1 MATLSAKCMKENQMG
16 NCGADDRVAAAAAA
30 AVAGDDDD
38 GDDDGVYKRC
48 CKVGVIG
55 AGAGGLVTARELIRE
70 GHSVVVFEKS
80 MTVGGVW
87 VYEPEVDSELLG
99 VKSDR
104 KRVHSSMYASLRT
117 NLPRE
122 LMSYVDYPFLPSNG
136 RRRDGR
142 RYPGHQ
148 EVAFYLQDFAQE
160 CELLEFIRF
169 GVSVEHVE
177 LEMDRPDGE
186 ISWKVTTRRRVVD
199 GFEEVVEEEVFD
211 AVVVC
216 SGHFSEPRIADIPGI
231 DTWPG
236 KEMHS
241 HNYRDPQS
249 FTDKSVV
256 VIGTGASSDDI
267 SRELAEV
274 AKEVHV
280 SGRSWKSSVEFAK
293 PVGRHQNIWLHSTVK
308 CACEDGT
315 VEFEEGGSTVAD
327 VILHCTGYYYYYPFL
342 DTKGLVTADNKVG
355 PLYEHVFPPT
365 LAPSL
370 SFVGLPQ
377 KVIPFPLSQ
386 LQARWIAKV
395 LSGKVQLPSQSEMMK
410 SVQAFYAQFEASG
423 SPMHHLHYLQGDSQF
438 EYDDWLA
445 DQTGSEHLETWR
457 LKMYAIAGQ
466 NRSDNPETYRDIWP
480 DDDLLEEALSSL
492 RKLDT
497 NK

>member
-1 MATLSAKCMKENQMG
+1 LGYCLGEARIMVTKKIASELVDERQRKVKCNSSSSCTLEENQMG
-16 NCGADDRVAAAAAA
+16 NCGADDRVAAA
-30 AVAGDDDD
+30 GDGND
-38 GDDDGVYKRC
+38 DDDGVYKRC

-122 LMSYVDYPFLPSNG
+122 LMSYVDYPFLPRNG
-136 RRRDGR
+136 RRDGR

-160 CELLEFIRF
+160 CELLDFIRF

-249 FTDKSVV
+249 FTDKVPSF
-256 VIGTGASSDDI
+256 ITLPKI
-267 SRELAEV
+267 FLSR
-274 AKEVHV
+274 
-280 SGRSWKSSVEFAK
+280 
-293 PVGRHQNIWLHSTVK
+293 
-308 CACEDGT
+308 D
-315 VEFEEGGSTVAD
+315 EG
-327 VILHCTGYYYYYPFL
+327 
-342 DTKGLVTADNKVG
+342 
-355 PLYEHVFPPT
+355 
-365 LAPSL
+365 
-370 SFVGLPQ
+370 
-377 KVIPFPLSQ
+377 
-386 LQARWIAKV
+386 
-395 LSGKVQLPSQSEMMK
+395 
-410 SVQAFYAQFEASG
+410 
-423 SPMHHLHYLQGDSQF
+423 
-438 EYDDWLA
+438 
-445 DQTGSEHLETWR
+445 
-457 LKMYAIAGQ
+457 
-466 NRSDNPETYRDIWP
+466 
-480 DDDLLEEALSSL
+480 
-492 RKLDT
+492 
-497 NK
+497 